1 MTHRVYSHAA
11 TRPPLLTAVPPT
23 GRRRLITA
31 GRRLAVL
38 PVAAL
43 LAGAGLGVAGS
54 SAAAT
59 LSGHNPVGHLDAV
72 LDAGQSSIGF
82 RGWTADPDA
91 LTQPLTVLV
100 TVDGAPT
107 AYLVTDVNRPDVT
120 AAVGAGPQ
128 AGFASSLV
136 VPAGSHQICVA
147 ARNVGAGASVWFGCA
162 SATVAGLPPDQAV
175 HNPAGYLDS
184 AATPDTTST
193 TVSVRGWAVDPD
205 APSQP
210 LPISATV
217 DGRVAAL
224 SNLTAQP
231 RPDVAAAMHSG
242 PDQGYTFDTVI
253 ATNGQHT
260 VCVNAANV
268 GAGAPVR
275 LGCSTVQVGPPPL
288 TPAQIAAHSPSGAL
302 EAAGAVTSTDLRVRG
317 WASDPDNLGYPLTV
331 QAFVDGVGHTPVR
344 ADVARPDLA
353 GNPKA
358 GGNSGYYFDLAV
370 PAGTH
375 NVCLW
380 ATNIGIGANQPLG
393 CLALTTPATAVPVG
407 PAPVP
412 PPVNAKIVAAAQK
425 LLGSKYVWGAEDPK
439 VGFDC
444 SGLVQYTYRGAGVS
458 TPRVAQDQFKAAH
471 LIAATR
477 AVPGDLVFYHDSYGA
492 VYHVGI
498 YVSRGV
504 SYAAVDPA
512 NGVRVQQIW
521 DSTATYG
528 SFTHA

>member
-1 MTHRVYSHAA
+1 MTHRVHSHAA
-11 TRPPLLTAVPPT
+11 AHRPFV
-23 GRRRLITA
+23 
-31 GRRLAVL
+31 RRLAVL
-38 PVAAL
+38 PAAAL
-43 LAGAGLGVAGS
+43 LAGAGLGLAGAS
-54 SAAAT
+54 SAASI
-59 LSGHNPVGHLDAV
+59 SGHNPVGHLDTV
-72 LDAGQSSIGF
+72 FDASQSSIGF
-82 RGWTADPDA
+82 SGWTADPDA
-91 LTQPLTVLV
+91 LSQPLTVLV
-100 TVDGAPT
+100 TVDGAPAT
-107 AYLVTDVNRPDVT
+107 YLVTNVRRPDVT

-136 VPAGSHQICVA
+136 VPAGTHQICVA

-162 SATVAGLPPDQAV
+162 SATVAGLPPDQAA

-205 APSQP
+205 SPGQP
-210 LPISATV
+210 LAVSATV

-224 SNLTAQP
+224 SDLVTEV

-242 PDQGYTFDTVI
+242 PNQGYAFDTVI
-253 ATNGQHT
+253 AANGLHT

-268 GAGAPVR
+268 GAGAPVQI
-275 LGCSTVQVGPPPL
+275 GCASVQVGPPPL

-302 EAAGAVTSTDLRVRG
+302 EAAGAVSATDLRVRG
-317 WASDPDNLGYPLTV
+317 WASDPDNLGYPLVV
-331 QAFVDGVGHTPVR
+331 QAFVDGVAHTPVR
-344 ADVARPDLA
+344 ANLARPDLA
-353 GNPKA
+353 GNTKA

-370 PAGTH
+370 SAGAH
-375 NVCLW
+375 NVCMW

-393 CLALTTPATAVPVG
+393 CRALTTPATTVPTG

-412 PPVNAKIVAAAQK
+412 PPANAKIVAAAK
-425 LLGSKYVWGAEDPK
+425 TFLGSKYVWGAEDPK

-458 TPRVAQDQFKAAH
+458 TPRVAQDQFKAAN
-471 LIAATR
+471 LIDASR

-498 YVSRGV
+498 YVSPGV
-504 SYAAVDPA
+504 TYAAVDPA

-528 SFTHA
+528 SFTHN